1 MKRLFPLL
9 LAGLVTLALACRLHA
24 EAKGVPA
31 EVLTGLD
38 VLKRDNFAPL
48 KGKNIAIVT
57 NHTARDRDGNHIIDL
72 LLKADGVKIVA
83 LFSPEHGLYGHLDEK
98 VGHGVD
104 EKTGLKVW
112 SLYGETRRPTK
123 EMLTGVDTIVFDI
136 QDVGARFYTYSATMG
151 IMMEETA
158 KNKLA
163 IFILDRPNP
172 ITGLNV
178 DGPIADE
185 KNLGFTAFRRIPVAH
200 GMTFG
205 ELAQLFNNEFGG
217 ESGGI
222 NADLHV
228 IKMENWKRD
237 MWWDETGLTWIN
249 PSPNMRNLTQA
260 TLYPGV
266 CLVEAT
272 NLSVGRG
279 TDQPF
284 EVIGAPWIDGQKLS
298 AAMNASNL
306 PGLRTYP
313 IEFTP
318 AKGHK
323 LGTQKCNGIFF
334 LITDRN
340 ALEPVRSGLTLAY
353 HLHQIHGEKFEV
365 DKVLRLLQNKEAL
378 DAMKST
384 DDPAKLPAMWKDDV
398 EQFKAMRE
406 NHLIYK

>member
-1 MKRLFPLL
+1 MKELFPALVATFATLL
-9 LAGLVTLALACRLHA
+9 LVCQLHA
-24 EAKGVPA
+24 QSKGAPA
-31 EVLTGLD
+31 DVLTGLD
-38 VLKRDNFAPL
+38 VLKRDHFAAL
-48 KGKNIAIVT
+48 KGKNIALVT
-57 NHTARDRDGNHIIDL
+57 NHTARDRDGNHIVDL
-72 LLKADGVKIVA
+72 LVKADGVKVVA

-123 EMLTGVDTIVFDI
+123 EMLKGVDTIVFDI

-151 IMMEETA
+151 IMMEEAA

-163 IFILDRPNP
+163 MFVLDRPNP
-172 ITGLNV
+172 ITGLKV
-178 DGPIADE
+178 DGPIADQD
-185 KNLGFTAFRRIPVAH
+185 KLSFTAFRRIPVAH

-205 ELAQLFNNEFGG
+205 ELAQLFNKEFGG
-217 ESGGI
+217 I
-222 NADLHV
+222 NCDLHV

-237 MWWDETGLTWIN
+237 MWWDATGLTWVN

-272 NLSVGRG
+272 NVSVGRG

-284 EVIGAPWIDGQKLS
+284 EVIGAEWIDGKRLS

-318 AKGHK
+318 AKGSK
-323 LGTQKCNGIFF
+323 LGTKRCQGIFF
-334 LITDRN
+334 LVTDRD

-353 HLHQIHGEKFEV
+353 HLYKIHGDTFEV
-365 DKVLRLLQNKEAL
+365 DKVVRLLHNQSVL
-378 DAMKST
+378 DEMKKT
-384 DDPAKLPAMWKDDV
+384 DDPAKLPALWKDSV
-398 EQFKAMRE
+398 EQFKSLRA
-406 NHLIYK
+406 NHLIYE

>member
-1 MKRLFPLL
+1 MKDLLPLL
-9 LAGLVTLALACRLHA
+9 VAGFVTVCLTVQVYA
-24 EAKGVPA
+24 EAKPA
-31 EVLTGLD
+31 AADVLTGLD
-38 VLKRDNFAPL
+38 VLKRDQFAPL
-48 KGKNIAIVT
+48 KGRNIAVVT

-72 LLKADGVKIVA
+72 LIKAEGVKIAA
-83 LFSPEHGLYGHLDEK
+83 LFSPEHGLYGQLDEK

-112 SLYGETRRPTK
+112 SLYGETRRPTA
-123 EMLTGVDTIVFDI
+123 EMLKGADAILFDI

-151 IMMEETA
+151 IMMEEAA
-158 KNKLA
+158 KHKLA
-163 IFILDRPNP
+163 IFVLDRPNP
-172 ITGLNV
+172 ITGKNV

-185 KNLGFTAFRRIPVAH
+185 KSLGFTAFRRIPVAH

-205 ELAQLFNNEFGG
+205 ELAQLFNKEY
-217 ESGGI
+217 GGI

-237 MWWDETGLTWIN
+237 MWWDETGLTWVN

-284 EVIGAPWIDGQKLS
+284 EMIGAPWIDGKQLS
-298 AAMNASNL
+298 AAMNGANL

-323 LGTQKCNGIFF
+323 LGTQKCSGIFF
-334 LITDRN
+334 LVTDRN
-340 ALEPVRSGLTLAY
+340 ALEPVRSGVTLAY
-353 HLHQIHGEKFEV
+353 HLAKIHGDKFEV
-365 DKVLRLLQNKEAL
+365 NKVVRLLQNQEVT

-384 DDPAKLPAMWKDDV
+384 DDPAKLAAMWKADV
-398 EQFKAMRE
+398 ANFKAMRE
-406 NHLIYK
+406 KHLIYR